1 MTEMN
6 KMKDDIFEHD
16 KIDKNERVGENEGR
30 KTENL
35 MRKKD
40 NSNHIDDWYARIP
53 KYFFFNEISSP
64 PPGPLPYPSKRLLTR
79 KAEQKLH
86 SMAGSL
92 LVQRTGAQNKANW
105 EIFQKVESEL
115 NNSNMKKDS

>member
-35 MRKKD
+35 MRKKGKPD
-40 NSNHIDDWYARIP
+40 
-53 KYFFFNEISSP
+53 
-64 PPGPLPYPSKRLLTR
+64 
-79 KAEQKLH
+79 
-86 SMAGSL
+86 
-92 LVQRTGAQNKANW
+92 
-105 EIFQKVESEL
+105 IFPDIFIKF
-115 NNSNMKKDS
+115 